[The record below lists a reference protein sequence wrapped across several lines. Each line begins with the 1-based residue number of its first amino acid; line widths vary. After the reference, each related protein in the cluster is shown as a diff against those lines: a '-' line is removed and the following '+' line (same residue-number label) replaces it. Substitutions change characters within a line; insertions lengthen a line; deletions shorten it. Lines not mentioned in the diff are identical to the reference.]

1 MLKYLDS
8 GNDGDPKYIEE
19 NGSFSIQLNGENY
32 MGLFSKLF
40 GGKSKVKVS
49 ENSVKLTDVRCPHC
63 GNTMYT
69 TSQIGKIFGPLLSLG
84 DDDFSRNVFRIQLDV
99 FIGRPMRWLPK
110 TSDTG

>member
-1 MLKYLDS
+1 
-8 GNDGDPKYIEE
+8 
-19 NGSFSIQLNGENY
+19 

-99 FIGRPMRWLPK
+99 FIGRPCDGCLRRLTPDEWLEAAPWLRA
-110 TSDTG
+110 GPFLR